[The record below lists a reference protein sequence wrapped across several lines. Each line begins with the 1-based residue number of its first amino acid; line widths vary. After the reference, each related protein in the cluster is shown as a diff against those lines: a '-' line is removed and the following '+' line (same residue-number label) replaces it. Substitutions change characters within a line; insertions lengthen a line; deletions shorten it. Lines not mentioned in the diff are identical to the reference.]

1 MDFHFLRTRP
11 LPSARPA
18 HPGRSPR
25 FFVRLDLTTNSPRM
39 NSVFTS
45 AGDSPAPTPSRP
57 AAPRSRHLLATS
69 LLAAACAGWL
79 APSLSAG
86 TIAGRIT
93 NQATGDTLAGAVI
106 TVEGSQAAAIAERDG
121 SYSLTLP
128 DGTHT
133 LVFSYTGLDT
143 TRVPVV
149 VGPGSTAKDVALTS
163 GVYRLEAVSV
173 KGVRE
178 GNALALQTQRNSEN
192 PKWVVA
198 TDTFGN
204 PAANPGELIQRLPG
218 ISTDIVGSEVRT
230 LYVRGMGAGFSSL
243 LVDGDRMASSGGTSA
258 TRDYQIEQLGTGNL
272 ETVELIKAPR
282 PEQDANAVAGFINL
296 VSRRA
301 FDLPGRRIAVTGG
314 VMWRHRSFSGSPFKD
329 RADGLDIFSV
339 SYSDV
344 FGVFGGTRNL
354 GIAVNFSRRVSATTQ
369 DEAGPGG
376 VLYNF
381 GQTYLNP
388 LSANPLTRIFGSGDI
403 GYKAVARNSGLNI
416 DYKISPEAYVFFN
429 AALNSNDQYQQY
441 YRPGIGDPA
450 ATLAHFTPDSTY
462 EHSIMLP
469 HAASV
474 AITEST
480 PAFTKNSRNFS
491 FRGGTEI
498 KLFQRSAKLEL
509 RASYSHADISYPG
522 WIRAQARTTAATG
535 IGFEIDRRGQDSW
548 YPIFKQTAGPSVYD
562 PASYTMN
569 FMQKQS
575 YKSGN
580 DLYGVRADFTKDL
593 LTPFPIKLK
602 AGAKWDD
609 DTRNPTTT
617 YGIQTFVGRDGVA
630 NTADDVMT
638 PYADV
643 IYKQSE
649 GRYGP
654 FPFMSN
660 PQGAPEGYYKQTA
673 ADAYNSYVTSNTG
686 NARFQETIS
695 AGYVQASTK
704 VGPLRILTGVRME
717 RTKTKGVA
725 WARNTT
731 ASWGGNSV
739 GGTSLDPTVVA
750 ANVVRAQR
758 SFVRRNT
765 SRGSYDDYFPGL
777 HLTYEPTPGLIV
789 RASYN
794 RSISRPPIANLIPT
808 VTENNENNTV
818 SMGNPALKPY
828 LSNNFE
834 VSVEKYFEP
843 VGQLSVG
850 VFRKN
855 ITDYFATFA
864 TTIPA
869 SGLDGNGQYA
879 GYTLSTTSNIG
890 DARINGAEINWQQQ
904 FSFLPG
910 IFKGLGGFANFTYL
924 DTKGNFGTTTVTTKL
939 GNLAPRSGNAG
950 LNFRH
955 RGLDVRFMANWTDE
969 KYKSTVSGIDV
980 YNEERLM
987 YDLKLQYTFSR
998 RYDIFLDI
1006 VNLTDAPPRTDV
1018 SLNGLKFFKTNQGIS
1033 FTAGVRA
1040 KF

>member
-1 MDFHFLRTRP
+1 MNTPDSFTSRVAVLAARRRLRP
-11 LPSARPA
+11 LLPA
-18 HPGRSPR
+18 
-25 FFVRLDLTTNSPRM
+25 LC
-39 NSVFTS
+39 
-45 AGDSPAPTPSRP
+45 
-57 AAPRSRHLLATS
+57 
-69 LLAAACAGWL
+69 LLAAGGGGL
-79 APSLSAG
+79 TSSLHAG
-86 TIAGRIT
+86 TITGRIT
-93 NQATGDTLAGAVI
+93 NRATGDTLGGAVI
-106 TVEGSQAAAIAERDG
+106 TVEGASATAFTERDG
-121 SYSLTLP
+121 TYSLTLP
-128 DGTHT
+128 DGAHT

-143 TRVPVV
+143 NRVPLV
-149 VGPGSTAKDVALTS
+149 VGAGTTTKDVGLTS
-163 GVYRLEAVSV
+163 GVYQLEAVAV
-173 KGVRE
+173 KGLRE

-218 ISTDIVGSEVRT
+218 IATDIVGSEVRT

-301 FDLPGRRIAVTGG
+301 FDSPGRRITLTGG
-314 VMWRHRSFSGSPFKD
+314 VMWRDRGFSGSPFKD
-329 RADGLDIFSV
+329 RADALDILSLA
-339 SYSDV
+339 YSDV

-354 GIAVNFSRRVSATTQ
+354 GIAVNFSRRASATTQ

-388 LSANPLTRIFGSGDI
+388 NSANPLTRIFGSGDI

-416 DYKISPEAYVFFN
+416 DYKISPDAYVYFN
-429 AALNSNDQYQQY
+429 SALNSNDQYQQY
-441 YRPGIGDPA
+441 YRPGIGNSA
-450 ATLAHFTPDSTY
+450 ATAANFTTDSTY
-462 EHSIMLP
+462 ARSVMLP

-474 AITEST
+474 AISEST

-491 FRGGTEI
+491 FRTGTEV

-522 WIRAQARTTAATG
+522 WIRAQARTTSATG
-535 IGFEIDRRGQDSW
+535 IGFEIDRRGQNPW
-548 YPIFKQTAGPSVYD
+548 YPIFTQTAGPSVYD

-580 DLYGVRADFTKDL
+580 DVYGLRGDFTKDL
-593 LTPFPIKLK
+593 VTKFPIKLK
-602 AGAKWDD
+602 AGVKWDD

-617 YGIQTFVGRDGVA
+617 YGIQTFVGRDGLA

-643 IYKQSE
+643 IYKQSG

-660 PQGAPEGYYKQTA
+660 PQGAPDGYYKQTA
-673 ADAYNSYVTSNTG
+673 ADAYNSYATSNAG

-695 AGYVQASTK
+695 AGYVQGSIK
-704 VGPLRILTGVRME
+704 LGQLRILTGLRME
-717 RTKTKGVA
+717 RTATKGTA

-739 GGTSLDPTVVA
+739 GGTSVDPAVVA
-750 ANVVRAQR
+750 ANIARAQR

-765 SRGSYDDYFPGL
+765 SRGSYENFFPGL
-777 HLTYEPTPGLIV
+777 HLAYEAMPGLIV
-789 RASYN
+789 RTSYN
-794 RSISRPPIANLIPT
+794 RAISRPPIANLIPT
-808 VTENNENNTV
+808 VTENTDTNTV
-818 SMGNPALKPY
+818 SMGNPDLKPY
-828 LSNNFE
+828 LTNNFE

-850 VFRKN
+850 VFRKD
-855 ITDYFATFA
+855 ITNYFATFA
-864 TTIPA
+864 STLPSGGIDG
-869 SGLDGNGQYA
+869 SGLYG
-879 GYTLSTTSNIG
+879 GYTLSTTSNVG
-890 DARINGAEINWQQQ
+890 GARINGIEANWQQQ
-904 FSFLPG
+904 FSFLPRM
-910 IFKGLGGFANFTYL
+910 FKGLGGFANFTYL
-924 DTKGNFGTTTVTTKL
+924 DAKGNFGTNAVTTKL

-950 LNFRH
+950 INFRY
-955 RGLDVRFMANWTDE
+955 RGFDARFMANWTDE

-987 YDLKLQYTFSR
+987 YDLKLQYSFNR
-998 RYDIFLDI
+998 RYDIFLDLI
-1006 VNLTDAPPRTDV
+1006 NLTDAPPRTDV
-1018 SLNGLKFFKTNQGIS
+1018 SLNGLKFFKTNQGVSGI
-1033 FTAGVRA
+1033 AGVRA